1 MLARTSALDPPTD
14 RLAAALQE
22 SPARVQLRGALHGRR
37 AQLLAE
43 LVTRLERSLV
53 CVVQTPDQADALA
66 ADLRFFLP
74 ADGPVTPAAVKLF
87 PQWEI
92 LPYEQAELNP
102 ALVRARVETLHAARG
117 AAPCCVVTTPR
128 ALLQK
133 LPKVVE
139 FDRMQFTIKVGERWS
154 LEGLIA
160 RLLEASYRQTG
171 FVEAAGE
178 FAHRG
183 GILDLYSPRHDRPVR
198 LELFDDEIESIRFF
212 DPLSQ
217 RSARHLDACHVGP
230 TRELLLTEA
239 RRLEAAERCAQRSP
253 RLAEGL
259 RHSAPPSGVEQLFSL
274 FHDGYHTLFDYFASD
289 PLCFRDQ
296 PGVLM
301 GEAAAFAEL
310 VAARRDLAAVDRPIL
325 AELAPPV
332 VAPVELFESFDLLD
346 CIDGL
351 SPLAEA
357 SPDHPV
363 IEDDARAVTIV
374 GDGLKARLRNLRSTL
389 GDWATHRP
397 VFLPCLSPGQA
408 DRMQRLLT
416 DLDLPAEL
424 LAGAGPPS
432 ADAVPGIYTLVGEI
446 SRSFAVGETGPVYLA
461 EADLGG
467 AKVHLRV
474 KKPTSV
480 DEVLQDFRAL
490 KMDDYVVHLQHG
502 IGQYAGLATLTA
514 ARITAE
520 FLEIRYAKG
529 DKVFIPIGELAQV
542 SRYVG
547 EEGRAPTLSTLGT
560 GTWERIKA
568 QTRKGV
574 ELVAR
579 ELVELYA
586 VRQAATGFPF
596 SSPTDA
602 EYLAFEATFPFEETP
617 DQEVVIHQVLEDMAM
632 PQPMDRLVCGDV
644 GFGKTE
650 VALRAACRCVLDGK
664 QVVLLAPTTLLAQQH
679 YHNFTERFAS
689 LPVRIGHLSRLLPP
703 KEQRQVVD
711 QVADGRID
719 ILIGTHRLLSRD
731 LRLHDLGLIIIDE
744 EQRFGVRQKE
754 RLKELKTRADCLTL
768 TATPIPRTLHMAL
781 TGIRPISII
790 NTPPHD
796 RLPITTRIIRRD
808 EAVLAD
814 ALAREL
820 ARGGQVYW
828 VHNRVQSIG
837 RAAEQVARLAPR
849 ARVAIAHGQMDKQEL
864 SHVMTAFRDR
874 EHDILVCTSII
885 ESGIDLPRVNTI
897 VVERADT
904 FGLAQL
910 YQLRGRVGRGVHQAY
925 AYLITPAESALGED
939 AQERLTALA
948 EHTQLGS
955 GFHIAAHDLEIRGGG
970 NLLGAQQSG
979 KIAAVG
985 YDLYVKLVEESVA
998 SLMGREVEEVFLP
1011 KVTLDLSAYLPSDYV
1026 RDAHERLHLYQE
1038 LATFSQPHEIEE
1050 AFAALVDRY
1059 GRPPQ
1064 EVYALFLQAESKIA
1078 ATAVRAEEVKLT
1090 ADGLLVH
1097 FSARS
1102 VLDPQAVL
1110 RLKENYPDR
1119 VQLIG
1124 EYSLRLVATEHHR
1137 DDVARRV
1144 RDCLALLEDLRD
1156 ARPQY

>member
-1 MLARTSALDPPTD
+1 MSLTPALDVPTD
-14 RLAAALQE
+14 RLAAALHD
-22 SPARVQLRGALHGRR
+22 SPARVQLRGARHGRR
-37 AQLLAE
+37 AQLLAQ
-43 LVTRLERSLV
+43 LASRLGRSLV
-53 CVVQTPDQADALA
+53 CIAQTPDAADALA
-66 ADLRFFLP
+66 TDLRFFLP
-74 ADGPVTPAAVKLF
+74 PAGPLTPRDVKLF

-102 ALVRARVETLHAARG
+102 TLIRARVDALHTARG
-117 AAPCCVVTTPR
+117 ASPCCIVTTPR

-133 LPKVVE
+133 LPKVAE
-139 FDRMQFTIKVGERWS
+139 FDRMQFAVAVGEQWPM
-154 LEGLIA
+154 ETLIA
-160 RLLEASYRQTG
+160 RLLEAGYRQTG
-171 FVEAAGE
+171 FVEVAGE

-183 GILDLYSPRHDRPVR
+183 GIVDLFSPRHEQPVR
-198 LELFDDEIESIRFF
+198 LEFFDDEVESIRPF
-212 DPLSQ
+212 DPISQ
-217 RSARHLDACHVGP
+217 RSSGQLDACHVGP
-230 TRELLLTEA
+230 TRELLLTEE
-239 RRLEAAERCAQRSP
+239 RRLAAAERIAERSP
-253 RLAEGL
+253 RLAESL
-259 RHSAPPSGVEQLFSL
+259 RTGALPSGVEQLFSV
-274 FHDGYHTLFDYFASD
+274 FHDGHHTLFDYLATD
-289 PLCFRDQ
+289 PICFRDS
-296 PGVLM
+296 PALLAA
-301 GEAAAFAEL
+301 EAEAFADL
-310 VAARRDLAAVDRPIL
+310 VAARREVAAGERPVL
-325 AELAPPV
+325 MELAPPV
-332 VAPVELFESFDLLD
+332 MAPVDLEERFALLD
-346 CIDGL
+346 CIDAL
-351 SPLAEA
+351 SPLAE
-357 SPDHPV
+357 PDPALPL
-363 IEDDARAVTIV
+363 IEDDSHSVTLV
-374 GDGLKARLRNLRSTL
+374 GEGLKARLRNLRSTL
-389 GDWATHRP
+389 AEWATHRP
-397 VFLPCLSPGQA
+397 VFLPCHSSGQA

-424 LAGAGPPS
+424 LEDAGPPP
-432 ADAVPGIYTLVGEI
+432 AEAPPRLYAVVGEI
-446 SRSFAVGETGPVYLA
+446 SRSFAVGEEGPVYLA
-461 EADLGG
+461 ESDLSG

-474 KKPTSV
+474 KKPTTV

-490 KMDDYVVHLQHG
+490 KRDDYVVHLQHG
-502 IGQYAGLATLTA
+502 IGQYSGLTTVTA
-514 ARITAE
+514 AGITTE
-520 FLEIRYAKG
+520 CLEIVYTKG
-529 DKVFIPIGELAQV
+529 DKIFLPIAELDRV

-547 EEGRAPTLSTLGT
+547 EEGRAPALSTLGT
-560 GTWERIKA
+560 ATWERIKA

-586 VRQAATGFPF
+586 ARHATTGFQF
-596 SSPTDA
+596 SPPHDG
-602 EYLAFEATFPFEETP
+602 EYVAFEAAFPFEETP
-617 DQEVVIHQVLEDMAM
+617 DQDVVIRQVLEDMAA

-664 QVVLLAPTTLLAQQH
+664 QVVILAPTTLLSQQH
-679 YHNFTERFAS
+679 YHTFTERFAA
-689 LPVRIGHLSRLLPP
+689 LPVRIGQLSRLLSP
-703 KEQRQVVD
+703 KEQRQVVE

-754 RLKELKTRADCLTL
+754 RLKELKTRVDCLTL

-796 RLPITTRIIRRD
+796 RLPITTRVIRRD
-808 EAVLAD
+808 ETVLAD

-837 RAAEQVARLAPR
+837 RAAEQVARLAPH
-849 ARVAIAHGQMDKQEL
+849 ARVAVAHGQMDKQEL

-910 YQLRGRVGRGVHQAY
+910 YQLRGRVGRGLHQAY
-925 AYLITPAESALGED
+925 AYLITPVESAMSDE
-939 AQERLTALA
+939 AQERLGALA

-985 YDLYVKLVEESVA
+985 YDLYVKLVEEAVA
-998 SLMGREVEEVFLP
+998 GLMGREVEEVFLP

-1038 LATFSQPHEIEE
+1038 LATLTDAHSLEE
-1050 AFAALVDRY
+1050 AFTSLVDRY
-1059 GRPPQ
+1059 GRPPA
-1064 EVYALFLQAESKIA
+1064 EVHALFLQTEIKIT

-1090 ADGLLVH
+1090 ADGLIVH

-1102 VLDPQAVL
+1102 GLDPLAVL
-1110 RLKENYPDR
+1110 RLKESHGDR
-1119 VQLIG
+1119 VQLSG
-1124 EYSLRLVATEHHR
+1124 EYSLRLSAEKHHR
-1137 DDVARRV
+1137 DDVSRRV
-1144 RDCLALLEDLRD
+1144 HDCLTLLETLRSN
-1156 ARPQY
+1156 P